1 MKLRPSEMLVSF
13 LIHLQESGFRPLYYQ
28 NELVE
33 SVEQLEYDK
42 FLIRMRHVHD
52 HEIRCDGIFISE
64 FLMIVSDFRID

>member
-33 SVEQLEYDK
+33 SIEQVEYDK
-42 FLIRMRHVHD
+42 FVLRMRQTND
-52 HEIRCDGIFISE
+52 EEIRCDGIFISE